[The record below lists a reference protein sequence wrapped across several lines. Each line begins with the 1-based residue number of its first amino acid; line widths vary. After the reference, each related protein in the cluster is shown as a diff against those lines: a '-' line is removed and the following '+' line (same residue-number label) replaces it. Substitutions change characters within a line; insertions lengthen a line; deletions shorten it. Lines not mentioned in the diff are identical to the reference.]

1 MRYTEKWAWGNQTR
15 VKKNTYSLDG
25 LRHQWTIISNV
36 DWMRL
41 YRSKIRA
48 IETDEQA
55 REAIYA
61 YQRDV
66 AAAITELNKAA
77 HDE

>member
-1 MRYTEKWAWGNQTR
+1 
-15 VKKNTYSLDG
+15 
-25 LRHQWTIISNV
+25 
-36 DWMRL
+36 MRL

-48 IETDEQA
+48 IQTDEQA

-66 AAAITELNKAA
+66 AAAIIELNKGVNA
-77 HDE
+77 DGK

>member
-1 MRYTEKWAWGNQTR
+1 VCDAAAQ
-15 VKKNTYSLDG
+15 SAIL
-25 LRHQWTIISNV
+25 LRQQWTTISEV
-36 DWMRL
+36 YWMRL

-48 IETDEQA
+48 IQTDEQA

-66 AAAITELNKAA
+66 AAAIIELNKGVNA
-77 HDE
+77 DGK